1 MCGSDRIDDRGP
13 GNAEDQRRRS
23 KIFAGAEAVRPIVGR
38 CRRARAGCE
47 ARIVALPGGAWKDG
61 GLARRSAAARLVPR
75 LRRARPMTSSRRR
88 ALNAGTSPHRRALR
102 PIRVRR
108 APGPER
114 QDFCAHCACC
124 ANYAHCLTL
133 RSLCSLRLRQAF
145 QDGRGRSRP
154 CRLPPGVGSD
164 PRVGSPCRW
173 ARTHR
178 CWP

>member
-1 MCGSDRIDDRGP
+1 MI
-13 GNAEDQRRRS
+13 
-23 KIFAGAEAVRPIVGR
+23 AGAAMQENFEIHEGAQAVWPVAGR

-88 ALNAGTSPHRRALR
+88 ALNAGTSTHRRALR

-108 APGPER
+108 APGLER
-114 QDFCAHCACC
+114 QDFCAHCAHHT
-124 ANYAHCLTL
+124 HCLTL
-133 RSLCSLRLRQAF
+133 CSLHSLRSLRLHLPF
-145 QDGRGRSRP
+145 QGGWGRSRP
-154 CRLPPGVGSD
+154 CRLSPEDDSD
-164 PRVGSPCRW
+164 SRVGSPRRR